1 MNISPREVLDKASF
15 QVARLPGLFSV
26 GSERRVA
33 LTPRPSRYPTAKDL
47 GQYYYHAVL
56 GR

>member
-1 MNISPREVLDKASF
+1 MNISPREVLDKALF
-15 QVARLPGLFSV
+15 QVAKLPGFLSV

-33 LTPRPSRYPTAKDL
+33 PAPLRSRYPTAKDL
-47 GQYYYHAVL
+47 GQYYYHALL

>member
-1 MNISPREVLDKASF
+1 MNISPREVLDKALF